1 MRTRAALTLAL
12 LIFLGGATAEAQD
25 RNNQN
30 NRWGGLRARNSATQR
45 GGSIRQASSFNK
57 QVNQFVKSNR
67 LKSFTKRGKPVIG
80 LKGLN
85 DMGQYLKMGN
95 KNVVEFFV
103 RSGFHHLYTRVPGK
117 NPNGAGDKQWVF
129 SRITGLS
136 RTEWRQSSGEQVS
149 VLVELTDKEMGR
161 LNQYLD
167 KARENPSQVLGK
179 FVYAGGRPPN
189 ASNCTSYITCAA
201 VGDRGESLAR
211 VLGVY
216 ESGMPQSFLRSLMN
230 NGNDRVK
237 AVVVHNPT
245 GTEFNERYDLNHSLR

>member
-1 MRTRAALTLAL
+1 MKTRAAVTLAL
-12 LIFLGGATAEAQD
+12 LIFLGGATAEAQN
-25 RNNQN
+25 RNNLN
-30 NRWGGLRARNSATQR
+30 NRWGGLRARNNATQP
-45 GGSIRQASSFNK
+45 GGSIRQKSSFNK

-80 LKGLN
+80 LKNLQDTN
-85 DMGQYLKMGN
+85 QYLNLGK

-117 NPNGAGDKQWVF
+117 NPAGGADKQWVF
-129 SRITGLS
+129 SRISGLS
-136 RTEWRQSSGEQVS
+136 RTEWRKSTSEQVS

-167 KARENPSQVLGK
+167 KARENPSKMLGK

-189 ASNCTSYITCAA
+189 ASNCTSYITCAP

-216 ESGMPQSFLRSLMN
+216 ESGMPQGFLRSLMN

-237 AVVVHNPT
+237 AVVVHNPK
-245 GTEFNERYDLNHSLR
+245 GAEFNERYDMASALR